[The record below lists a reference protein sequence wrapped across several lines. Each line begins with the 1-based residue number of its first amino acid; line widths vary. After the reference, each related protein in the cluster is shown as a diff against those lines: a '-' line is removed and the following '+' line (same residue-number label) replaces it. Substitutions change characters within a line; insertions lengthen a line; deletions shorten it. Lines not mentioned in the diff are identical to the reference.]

1 MPQLDTAI
9 LFITVISVVLTL
21 FILLQLKVSE
31 YLNLCNTET
40 ITKLYHKKNYPLNA
54 LLLILKC
61 SGWHLV
67 LTAMTVFSLTLV
79 ILCGT
84 EMCSFVCQ
92 KGDWKI
98 NKANLLFIRGHHSS
112 GKYLNADYW
121 LLYLGDAR

>member
-92 KGDWKI
+92 KGD
-98 NKANLLFIRGHHSS
+98 
-112 GKYLNADYW
+112 
-121 LLYLGDAR
+121 